1 MPAHCKGR
9 LSTGMQKVI
18 VVSKTHLD
26 LGFTDYAEH
35 IYHKYL
41 DEFIPNAVSIAN
53 ELNADGSKRF
63 VWTTGSWLLKEAL
76 KNGSEQR
83 PAQRQYC
90 TACHAIYN
98 AHRTA

>member
-1 MPAHCKGR
+1 
-9 LSTGMQKVI
+9 MQKVI

-76 KNGSEQR
+76 KNGKRAKPASPSAR